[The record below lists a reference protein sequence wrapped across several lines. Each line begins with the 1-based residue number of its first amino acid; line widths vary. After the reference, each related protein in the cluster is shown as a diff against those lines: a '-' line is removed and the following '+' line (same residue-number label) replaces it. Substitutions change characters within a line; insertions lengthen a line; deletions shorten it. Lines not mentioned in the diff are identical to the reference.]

1 MKTFQKEHQII
12 CRLEV
17 GDEILTELKYLA
29 ATFPNQLGTITGIG
43 ACDEVTVSVYSPET
57 DQYIATSSH
66 EQVELLALSG
76 NVENANGT
84 IDVHLH
90 ASFARLDTS
99 VFGGHLER
107 AVISRTG
114 ELIVSLIPVSIGRV
128 THTATKLQVLDI

>member
-29 ATFPNQLGTITGIG
+29 ATFPTQLGTIKGIG
-43 ACDEVTVSVYSPET
+43 ACDVVV
-57 DQYIATSSH
+57 
-66 EQVELLALSG
+66 VALSG
-76 NVENANGT
+76 NVDYGFGT
-84 IDVHLH
+84 IVVHLL

-107 AVISRTG
+107 AAISRTG